1 MNEER
6 GPPPKGCIRNGII
19 SLSLSFS
26 PYPRKRGKYF
36 FRAEIAPDSA
46 TFQGSREQSRE
57 RDADNNLGVAGRFVP
72 GARRETARRVCKVCE
87 SFSFFFSLPPL
98 PHFFFDTAKRARA
111 HPPATL
117 HGDYDGVEKYAPGVC
132 HLQSRRERGLAPDEF
147 LIADEEKGRP
157 RCASMPCRKKKRCTD
172 TGR

>member
-19 SLSLSFS
+19 SLSLSLPTPARGENIFFAPRSRRIARLFRDPANNRENATRIIIWASRGVLS
-26 PYPRKRGKYF
+26 P
-36 FRAEIAPDSA
+36 A
-46 TFQGSREQSRE
+46 
-57 RDADNNLGVAGRFVP
+57 RD
-72 GARRETARRVCKVCE
+72 EKRRVVCVKCARV
-87 SFSFFFSLPPL
+87 FLFFLSPPL